1 MANTIKSPN
10 LLILKF
16 KPKTIRLLF
25 SILLLST
32 VSYAQDFTKEVVK
45 IWDQANIPLN
55 KSNII
60 LKEMVDSTGNRIS
73 QISEPVLF
81 VYRKKDAKPDGAAI
95 LFCPGGGYTNLS
107 LSKDG
112 EGYATQFFKLGF
124 SVVAILKYRLPDPRI
139 VDQQEIVPLC
149 DAQKGLSLIYQN
161 AKKWQINKSKIA
173 TAGSSAGGHLAAS
186 LANLKDKIVAPGV
199 KPDELK
205 QAASI
210 LLYPVITFNLPE
222 RHSGS
227 YNRLLGDLKNEQ
239 SLIDYYSMEKQV
251 TKKTPPTF
259 LVHAKDDE
267 TVTYTNSVM
276 YLGSLKK
283 YQVPNKYIELEK
295 GGHGFA
301 FNFKKTG
308 VDWSVDLE
316 NWLKSETNLFK

>member
-1 MANTIKSPN
+1 MAKIFKQAKWINLGFKSKATS
-10 LLILKF
+10 LI
-16 KPKTIRLLF
+16 F

-32 VSYAQDFTKEVVK
+32 VTYAQDFTKEVVK
-45 IWDQANIPLN
+45 IWNQTNIPFN
-55 KSNII
+55 KDNIT
-60 LKEMVDSTGNRIS
+60 LKEMIDSTGNRIS
-73 QISEPVLF
+73 QISEPLLF
-81 VYRKKDAKPDGAAI
+81 VYRKKDEKPDGAAV

-107 LSKDG
+107 LSNDC
-112 EGYATQFFKLGF
+112 EGYATQFFKMGF

-139 VDQQEIVPLC
+139 VNHQEIVPLC

-161 AKKWQINKSKIA
+161 AKNWQINKSKIA

-186 LANLKDKIVAPGV
+186 LANLNDKIVAPGV

-210 LLYPVITFNLPE
+210 LLYPVITFNLPK

-227 YNRLLGDLKNEQ
+227 YNRLLGDLKNDQ

-276 YLGSLKK
+276 YLESLKK
-283 YQVPNKYIELEK
+283 NQVVNKYVELEK

-308 VDWSVDLE
+308 VDWSIALAQ
-316 NWLKSETNLFK
+316 WLQKETDLFK